1 MKIESAY
8 LLAGPEAGK
17 RAAFG
22 VELRAAITAA
32 DKAPPEEHR
41 VYATETGVGELLGIL
56 RNGSLF
62 AARRIVEYR
71 GAELIKGK
79 DDTIA
84 IAAYI
89 ASPAP
94 DAVLLLVTDSF
105 YVEKAIEDAIGK
117 ERKRSFFE
125 MFENEKPRWISNRLR
140 ELGLGIDEGGI
151 EAMLELV
158 ENESGALDAACS
170 SLAVVFP
177 RGTVLTEETVEAA
190 IARNRQEDAFSL
202 FGRMATGEL
211 EEALETL
218 DAILAD
224 RKGDAVQIIAA
235 LGWSFR
241 RLHKLEEL
249 MEEGESLDSACM
261 KLQMRSKAVQ
271 RQSAAASRRYP
282 KSECER
288 IILFA
293 SRLDAKARTM
303 GGSYER
309 TLLQMLVYGIMVK
322 KGELELSAAQATSLS
337 PL

>member
-1 MKIESAY
+1 MKIESVY

-22 VELRAAITAA
+22 AELRAAMTAA

-41 VYATETGVGELLGIL
+41 AYATETGVGELLGLL

-79 DDTIA
+79 EDTSA
-84 IAAYI
+84 LASYI
-89 ASPAP
+89 ASPNP
-94 DAVLLLVTDSF
+94 DAVLVLVTDSF
-105 YVEKAIEDAIGK
+105 YVEKAIEEAVGK

-151 EAMLELV
+151 EAILELV
-158 ENESGALDAACS
+158 ENESGALDVACS

-177 RGTVLTEETVEAA
+177 QGTVLTEDEVETA

-202 FGRMATGEL
+202 FARMASGEL

-224 RKGDAVQIIAA
+224 RRGDAVQIIAA
-235 LGWSFR
+235 LSWSFR

-249 MEEGESLDSACM
+249 MDEGEGLESACM
-261 KLQMRSKAVQ
+261 RLQMRSKALQ
-271 RQSAAASRRYP
+271 RQSAAAARRYP
-282 KSECER
+282 RTECER
-288 IILFA
+288 IILLA

-322 KGELELSAAQATSLS
+322 KGELELSAAQAASAF
-337 PL
+337 

>member
-1 MKIESAY
+1 MKIESVY

-17 RAAFG
+17 RTAFG
-22 VELRAAITAA
+22 AELRAAITAE

-41 VYATETGVGELLGIL
+41 VYATETDVGELLGIL

-79 DDTIA
+79 EDTLSL
-84 IAAYI
+84 AAYI
-89 ASPAP
+89 ATPAP
-94 DAVLLLVTDSF
+94 DAVLVLVTDSF
-105 YVEKAIEDAIGK
+105 YVEKVIGDAIGK

-125 MFENEKPRWISNRLR
+125 MFENEKPRWVSNRLR

-151 EAMLELV
+151 ESMLELV
-158 ENESGALDAACS
+158 ENESGALDVACS
-170 SLAVVFP
+170 SLAAVFP
-177 RGTVLTEETVEAA
+177 RGTMLTEETVEEA

-211 EEALETL
+211 EGALETL

-235 LGWSFR
+235 LSWSFR

-249 MEEGESLDSACM
+249 MEGGEGLESACM
-261 KLQMRSKAVQ
+261 KLQIRSKALQ
-271 RQSAAASRRYP
+271 RQSAAAIRRYP
-282 KSECER
+282 MAECER
-288 IILFA
+288 IILLA

-303 GGSYER
+303 GTSYER

-322 KGELELSAAQATSLS
+322 KGELELSVAQMASVF
-337 PL
+337 